1 MEVSAQSW
9 IDTYIWSTYAAAKN
23 VQFGYNNGSSA
34 RCDFSTSGFKF
45 SNLSLASGISS
56 FNVRVIGV
64 KIPAD

>member
-1 MEVSAQSW
+1 MEISAQSW
-9 IDTYIWSTYAAAKN
+9 LDTYIWSTYAATKN
-23 VQFGYNNGSSA
+23 VQFGYNHGNSA
-34 RCDFSTSGFKF
+34 RCDFSTSGFNF